1 MLHRS
6 RFFGLLA
13 VVLLIGCG
21 TAPDARPLAA
31 AIGKLHT
38 LADEILG
45 AFEAGTPD
53 AGHDALHGIGDLLK
67 NLPTLGQQAGLS
79 AENISV
85 VSTAS
90 ETLMEQFAK
99 LDATMHGD
107 TTEIDLPAIKTSIE
121 AALASLEKVLPAGI
135 SATPAPPS
143 NPAATPVAEEHDH
156 DHEEDHDHKAEAAK

>member
-1 MLHRS
+1 MFRMTQ
-6 RFFGLLA
+6 FVGLLA
-13 VVLLIGCG
+13 LVLFVGCG
-21 TAPDARPLAA
+21 TAPDARPLSA

-53 AGHDALHGIGDLLK
+53 AGHDALHGVGDLLK

-90 ETLMEQFAK
+90 DTLMDEFGK

-107 TTEIDLPAIKTSIE
+107 TTELDLPAIKTSIE
-121 AALASLEKVLPAGI
+121 AALASLEKVLPAGVTA
-135 SATPAPPS
+135 ATTSP
-143 NPAATPVAEEHDH
+143 NTPAATPAAEEHDH
-156 DHEEDHDHKAEAAK
+156 DHEEDHDHEAEAAK

>member
-1 MLHRS
+1 MLRAM
-6 RFFGLLA
+6 RYFTLLSIVC
-13 VVLLIGCG
+13 VVGCG
-21 TAPDARPLAA
+21 TAPDAKPLAA

-53 AGHDALHGIGDLLK
+53 AGHDALHGVGDLLK

-79 AENISV
+79 AENITA

-90 ETLMEQFAK
+90 NTLMEEFGK

-107 TTEIDLPAIKTSIE
+107 NTELDLPTIKTTIE
-121 AALASLEKVLPAGI
+121 SALASLEKVLPAGVAVPHTDAD
-135 SATPAPPS
+135 SAKP
-143 NPAATPVAEEHDH
+143 AEEHDH
-156 DHEEDHDHKAEAAK
+156 DHEEDHDHAAEAAK